1 MSNAP
6 AASTRTSAPRPASSS
21 ASQYDAVVIGAGV
34 SGLYQLYRLREAGFS
49 VLGVEAGSGVG
60 GTWYWNRYPG
70 ARFDSESYTY
80 AYSFSDELLQEWN
93 WSEHFAPQPETL
105 AYLNHVADKFN
116 LRPLIQFNTRV
127 KAATFDADAHCWDIV
142 TEAGATLR
150 ARFMVMA
157 TGLLS
162 ATQFPDIPG
171 IDSFKGKSLHTSRWP
186 QDPNGLGG
194 DKSVYQ
200 GKRVGIIGT
209 GATAVQLI
217 PHLAA
222 GAASL
227 HVFQRTANWCA
238 PLHNGPIQPEE
249 QAALKASYPEIFRLC
264 DETAGAFMHKFDPRS
279 VFDVSAE
286 EREAVFEKLWND
298 GRGFAIWLANFHDVM
313 TDMRANKLLSDFVAR
328 KIRERV
334 RDPAVAA
341 KLVPITHG
349 FGQRRVPMETN
360 YYEVYNQDNVTL
372 VDIRENPIER
382 ITPKGIKTTAAEY
395 ELDVIIFA
403 TGFDAGTGAISRIDI
418 RGPDGSSIKNKWSR
432 ELKTFM
438 GLQVSG
444 FPNMFMHIGPHAA
457 FCNLPR
463 CAQIT
468 VDWVTDLMSYMR
480 EHNLREVVPTPEAE
494 AAWTRHAE
502 QEADKTL
509 LSKTDSWIMGSNI
522 PGKPRALLLYAAPAP
537 VFRRECRTLAENDY
551 PGMRLS

>member
-1 MSNAP
+1 MANAATASTP
-6 AASTRTSAPRPASSS
+6 AAPRSAPGAAP
-21 ASQYDAVVIGAGV
+21 QYDAVVIGAGV
-34 SGLYQLYRLREAGFS
+34 SGLYQLHRLREAGFS
-49 VLGVEAGSGVG
+49 VLGIEAGSGVG

-80 AYSFSDELLQEWN
+80 AYSFSPELLQEWN

-105 AYLNHVADKFN
+105 AYLNHVADRFD
-116 LRPLIQFNTRV
+116 LRPLIRFNTRV
-127 KAATFDADAHCWDIV
+127 MAATFAPAAHCWDIV
-142 TEAGATLR
+142 TEAGDTIR
-150 ARFMVMA
+150 ARFMIMA

-162 ATQFPDIPG
+162 ATQYPDIPG
-171 IDSFKGKSLHTSRWP
+171 IDSFQGLSLHTSRWP
-186 QDPNGLGG
+186 HDPKGLGG

-238 PLHNGPIQPEE
+238 PLHNGPITPEE
-249 QAALKASYPEIFRLC
+249 QAALKASYPEIFQRC
-264 DETAGAFMHKFDPRS
+264 DETAGAFLHKFDPRS
-279 VFDVSAE
+279 VFDVSDA
-286 EREAVFEKLWND
+286 EREATFENLWNN

-313 TDMRANKLLSDFVAR
+313 TDMRANRLLSEFVAR

-334 RDPAVAA
+334 KNPAIAA
-341 KLVPITHG
+341 KLVPTTHG

-360 YYEVYNQDNVTL
+360 YYDVYNQDNVTL
-372 VDIRENPIER
+372 IDIRATPIER
-382 ITPKGIKTTAAEY
+382 VTPRGIRTTAAEY
-395 ELDVIIFA
+395 DLDLIVFA

-418 RGPDGSSIKNKWSR
+418 RGPDGVSIREKWSR

-468 VDWVTDLMSYMR
+468 VDWVTDLLIHMR
-480 EHNLREVVPTPEAE
+480 EHDLKEAVPTPEAE
-494 AAWTRHAE
+494 AVWTRHAE
-502 QEADKTL
+502 EEADKTL

-537 VFRRECRTLAENDY
+537 VFRQECREQAASGY
-551 PGMRLS
+551 PGLRFQ

>member
-1 MSNAP
+1 MSNTSKTSVNSAAP
-6 AASTRTSAPRPASSS
+6 
-21 ASQYDAVVIGAGV
+21 QYDAVVIGAGV
-34 SGLYQLYRLREAGFS
+34 SGLYQIYRLREAGFS
-49 VLGVEAGSGVG
+49 VLGIETGSGVG

-93 WSEHFAPQPETL
+93 WNEHFAPQPETL

-116 LRPLIQFNTRV
+116 LRPLIRFNTRV
-127 KAATFDADAHCWDIV
+127 EAATFDASAHCWDIV
-142 TEAGATLR
+142 TETGATIR

-171 IDSFKGKSLHTSRWP
+171 IDSFQGESLHTSRWP
-186 QDPNGLGG
+186 HDPKGFGG
-194 DKSVYQ
+194 DNSVYR

-238 PLHNGPIQPEE
+238 PLHNGPIKQEE
-249 QAALKASYPEIFRLC
+249 QAALKASYPAIFALC
-264 DETAGAFMHKFDPRS
+264 DKTGGAFMHEFDPRS
-279 VFDVSAE
+279 IFDVSAQ
-286 EREAVFEKLWND
+286 EREALFEKLYTH
-298 GRGFAIWLANFHDVM
+298 GRGFALWLANFHDVM
-313 TDMRANKLLSDFVAR
+313 TDMRANRLLSDFVAR
-328 KIRERV
+328 KIRARV
-334 RDPAVAA
+334 KDPATAA
-341 KLVPITHG
+341 KLVPTTHG

-372 VDIRENPIER
+372 VDIREHPIER
-382 ITPKGIKTTAAEY
+382 ITPSGIKTTAAEY
-395 ELDVIIFA
+395 AFDMIIFA
-403 TGFDAGTGAISRIDI
+403 TGFDAGTGAICRIDI
-418 RGPDGSSIKNKWSR
+418 RGPDGTSIKDKWSR
-432 ELKTFM
+432 ALSTFM

-457 FCNLPR
+457 FCNIPR
-463 CAQIT
+463 CAQVT
-468 VDWVTDLMSYMR
+468 VDWVTELMGYMR
-480 EHNLREVVPTPEAE
+480 EHGLKEAVPTPEAE

-502 QEADKTL
+502 EEADKTL
-509 LSKTDSWIMGSNI
+509 LSKADSWIMGSNI

-537 VFRRECRTLAENDY
+537 LFRKKCRDVAENHY
-551 PGMRLS
+551 QGLRLT